1 MTFPKAFVLI
11 LFLSAGTLLSAQ
23 TSGETGF
30 SEETGFPQETIL
42 QSYERL
48 FIRSSLAAKVNVL
61 QDAATDDQA
70 AEFYGP
76 LCRRALRFVIDNAP
90 LFRDDPDMINITVTA
105 VKGVGE
111 NAYSPAADTLWQVFL
126 QFSDNVIRYEILQT
140 LLVLDSPGLTE
151 NINRFLAE
159 QNALYGSGVSPDP
172 QMLRSLFA
180 ILGKLGNDESYPVLF
195 TSFLMYP
202 GELGDGAVRA
212 LYALKGDLSAFL
224 FRVILN
230 NPPGEKL
237 EALRLALGRENLSPG
252 EKGEIGETVMEAG
265 LALQGGRSQARE
277 LCRAGAAL
285 IRETRWIRALPLAL
299 KYHGQTLAAFRA
311 DPSAAEDYLD
321 AVGCLASLGSAE
333 SARVLALQLGL
344 YNSKAGALNR
354 DEETIVLALV
364 EGLGTLGYRASYDVL
379 DHALRLPY
387 PEQVK
392 TAVRAALN
400 GLTW

>member
-1 MTFPKAFVLI
+1 MTFSKASALI
-11 LFLSAGTLLSAQ
+11 LFLSAGALLSAQ
-23 TSGETGF
+23 TPGETWF
-30 SEETGFPQETIL
+30 SEEPIL
-42 QSYERL
+42 RSYERL
-48 FIRSSLAAKVNVL
+48 FIRSSLATKVNVL

-76 LCRRALRFVIDNAP
+76 LCERALRFVIDNAA
-90 LFRDDPDMINITVTA
+90 LFREDPDMINITVTA

-111 NAYSPAADTLWQVFL
+111 NAYSPAADTLWRVFL
-126 QFSDNVIRYEILQT
+126 QFSDNVIRYEILKT
-140 LLVLDSPGLTE
+140 LLALDSPGLTE
-151 NINRFLAE
+151 NINRFLAG
-159 QNALYGSGVSPDP
+159 QNDLYGSGVSPDP
-172 QMLRSLFA
+172 QMLQSLFA
-180 ILGKLGNDESYPVLF
+180 ILEKLGNDESYPVLF

-212 LYALKGDLSAFL
+212 LYGLNGDLSGFL

-237 EALRLALGRENLSPG
+237 EALRLALGRENLDPG

-265 LALQGGRSQARE
+265 LALQGGRGQARE

-285 IRETRWIRALPLAL
+285 IRETRWIRALPLVL
-299 KYHGQTLAAFRA
+299 KYHSQTLAAFRA
-311 DPSAAEDYLD
+311 DPSGLEDYLD
-321 AVGCLASLGSAE
+321 AVGCLASLRSAE

-344 YNSKAGALNR
+344 YNSKAGALNQ
-354 DEETIVLALV
+354 DEETVVLALV
-364 EGLGTLGYRASYDVL
+364 GSLGTLGYRASYDTL

-400 GLTW
+400 SLTW